1 MIVREFDRDAD
12 FDGMRAC
19 LIELQD
25 SSAKS
30 TPESPPATRKRSRT
44 SGFSELYV
52 DFEKDLTAR
61 AGDA

>member
-12 FDGMRAC
+12 FGGMRAF
-19 LIELQD
+19 LID
-25 SSAKS
+25 
-30 TPESPPATRKRSRT
+30 PESPPATRQRSLT